1 MPLFYVHF
9 KVKIPPGSFSLL
21 LKGLTFSSVEKYI
34 FNMQVYL
41 MFIDRVTI
49 GMILLYVPVTRFNII
64 ILHAILVFISRH

>member
-1 MPLFYVHF
+1 MPFLYFYF
-9 KVKIPPGSFSLL
+9 KVNLTGKLSLL
-21 LKGLTFSSVEKYI
+21 LKGLIFSSAEQYI

-64 ILHAILVFISRH
+64 ILHAILVFISRY